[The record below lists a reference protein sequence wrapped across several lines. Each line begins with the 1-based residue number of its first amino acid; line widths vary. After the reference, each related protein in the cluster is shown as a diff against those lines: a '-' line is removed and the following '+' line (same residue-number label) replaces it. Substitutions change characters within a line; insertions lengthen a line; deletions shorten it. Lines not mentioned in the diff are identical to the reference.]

1 MPKGKYAVLLT
12 FDGDYDDMDDIT
24 KMDGVD
30 NVVVNSD
37 TTLRF
42 SGSNCTKKIEMRL
55 QLPNGEAAG
64 LPLQPLNRHG
74 LYQCQHRVRQHQHL
88 TNVYLTKG

>member
-64 LPLQPLNRHG
+64 LPYSRSTG
-74 LYQCQHRVRQHQHL
+74 MDY
-88 TNVYLTKG
+88 TNVSVRKKPTFE

>member
-30 NVVVNSD
+30 NVVVNFD

-42 SGSNCTKKIEMRL
+42 SGSN
-55 QLPNGEAAG
+55 
-64 LPLQPLNRHG
+64 
-74 LYQCQHRVRQHQHL
+74 
-88 TNVYLTKG
+88 